1 MLRLKP
7 LGKST
12 DVLHSVYVHSRDTS
26 IVQFE
31 RMIMTEQSQF
41 QEMTNDFNVMRFGV
55 TLQY

>member
-7 LGKST
+7 FGKST
-12 DVLHSVYVHSRDTS
+12 DVLRSVYVHSGDTS

-31 RMIMTEQSQF
+31 RMIMTEQCQF
-41 QEMTNDFNVMRFGV
+41 QEMANDFNVMRLGV